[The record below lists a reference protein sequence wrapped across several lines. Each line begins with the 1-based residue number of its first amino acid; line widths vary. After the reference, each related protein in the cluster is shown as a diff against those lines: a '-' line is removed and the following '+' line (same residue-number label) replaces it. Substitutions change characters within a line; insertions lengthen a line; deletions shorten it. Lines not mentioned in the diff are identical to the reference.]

1 MFPKVASI
9 FIKAGIWLTA
19 TNQPIL
25 VWLVT
30 VVKLQDIVTVQV
42 GVTLISA
49 LVQNTLA
56 RGQNLDTYSSIVSNT
71 HLSVHSGW

>member
-1 MFPKVASI
+1 MVSI
-9 FIKAGIWLTA
+9 FIRAGIWFCA
-19 TNQPIL
+19 QYQPIL

-30 VVKLQDIVTVQV
+30 VSTVVTDVV
-42 GVTLISA
+42 HHTSVALISA

-56 RGQNLDTYSSIVSNT
+56 RGQNLETYSCIESNT